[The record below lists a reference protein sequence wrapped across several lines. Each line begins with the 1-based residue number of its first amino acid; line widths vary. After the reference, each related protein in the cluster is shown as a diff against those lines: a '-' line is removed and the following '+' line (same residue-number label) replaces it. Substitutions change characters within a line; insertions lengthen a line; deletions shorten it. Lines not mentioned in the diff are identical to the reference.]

1 MIIFKMIIS
10 HEISP
15 SYLTCPCTIF
25 LQIEW
30 KIHGFHL
37 LKFVYVPLTWKMSN
51 PTAKGII
58 LTSWLYPKTSTNIRS
73 LKLLRADL
81 FVWVTQRGHQ
91 GFYTSSNLF
100 HSLEIIKIYQ
110 FRKVV
115 QSNVSSGM
123 RSNCTTINVMML
135 SPGAPRTI

>member
-1 MIIFKMIIS
+1 MLVS
-10 HEISP
+10 HEIWP

-37 LKFVYVPLTWKMSN
+37 FKICTFHLLEKWVIQPQKVSSLLLDC
-51 PTAKGII
+51 I
-58 LTSWLYPKTSTNIRS
+58 PKTSTNIRS

-123 RSNCTTINVMML
+123 WSNCTTINVMML